1 MPSQEFAPDS
11 YWSSVKQRLQE
22 LRQMPGNAIDDIRA
36 RMGRTTTIMNPN
48 LRPGVP
54 EEALPGNMQPQGQ
67 MNPLDRQRVIDALT
81 RGGNGGDGG
90 MDPRGMPGNQ
100 DADQRQLLIQ
110 EAQRR
115 GIPIPPDSPL
125 MRPVDPNNPAG
136 IQF

>member
-22 LRQMPGNAIDDIRA
+22 LRQMPGDAID
-36 RMGRTTTIMNPN
+36 RMKQKMGETTTIMNPN

-54 EEALPGNMQPQGQ
+54 QEALPGSMQPQGQ
-67 MNPLDRQRVIDALT
+67 MDPLERQRVIDAMT
-81 RGGNGGDGG
+81 GAGGG
-90 MDPRGMPGNQ
+90 MDPRGMP
-100 DADQRQLLIQ
+100 DQRQLLIQ

-125 MRPVDPNNPAG
+125 MQPPVDPNNPAG